1 MAPAGEAQ
9 LAKVYHNT
17 HAPLTDN
24 KQKVLVKFTAP
35 ETPSGDTAEVDFV
48 FVLDTSGSMGGSRLK
63 QMHAAMDF
71 VLGKLGD
78 NDKIA
83 IVNFSSEA
91 HTNGY
96 NAPKPFDENK
106 KDAKKLV
113 DGLHAKGDTN
123 IEEGL
128 RAAIKILDKGRRGWD
143 KKRASCIFLMSD
155 GVQNRGDARKVF
167 GELPNWTVHT
177 FGFGEKHDETLLWE
191 IAQKSHAG
199 VYHHVLDEGEVTNY
213 LTKAFA
219 SLALYRSISVM
230 GLQVTLIPKE
240 EAKYTIVHVDAGGYH
255 PDHPKDSPTSW
266 TIHFGDLAREENRRV
281 LVELKVLGVSKKED
295 PKPVIEVKYAYT
307 YPANKKNHKE
317 RPEEM
322 KGPKHPLFV
331 KIGRDDA
338 KASPD
343 MNPDVQREEA
353 RNKQADYIEEMF
365 KLADKEKK
373 VDGAKRKLSTAK
385 NELSGLDDPKGEFVL
400 DALHAE
406 LGNIGDFL
414 KSYDVYKKLGRA
426 YMLSCLS

>member
-1 MAPAGEAQ
+1 M
-9 LAKVYHNT
+9 
-17 HAPLTDN
+17 
-24 KQKVLVKFTAP
+24 VKFTAP

-83 IVNFSSEA
+83 IVNFSSEP

-155 GVQNRGDARKVF
+155 GVQNRG
-167 GELPNWTVHT
+167 
-177 FGFGEKHDETLLWE
+177 
-191 IAQKSHAG
+191 

-230 GLQVTLIPKE
+230 GLKVTLIPKE
-240 EAKYTIVHVDAGGYH
+240 EAKFTIVKVDAGDYH
-255 PDHPKDSPTSW
+255 IDHPKDSPTSW
-266 TIHFGDLAREENRRV
+266 TIHFGDLAREENRRI
-281 LVELKVLGVSKKED
+281 LIELKLLGVSKEED
-295 PKPVIEVKYAYT
+295 PKPVIQVKYAYT
-307 YPANKKNHKE
+307 YPANKKNSKE

-322 KGPKHPLFV
+322 EGPNNHPLFIR
-331 KIGRDDA
+331 IGRDDA

-343 MNPDVQREEA
+343 MDPDVKREEA
-353 RNKQADYIEEMF
+353 RNKQADYIEEML

-373 VDGAKRKLSTAK
+373 VDGAKLKLSTAK

-426 YMLSCLS
+426 YMLSCLSSHRRQRYTERGGVDGVPLFLTKRLTKYHDHADKHHKSTK